1 MLHALQGGG
10 WRGGVGAE
18 LAVERESGSVGRAQY
33 LMVLLETDCHKK
45 RPIKVLT
52 TS

>member
-1 MLHALQGGG
+1 MLHALKGGG

-18 LAVERESGSVGRAQY
+18 LAVEGESGSVGRAQY
-33 LMVLLETDCHKK
+33 LMVLLEIDFHKK
-45 RPIKVLT
+45 RSIKALT